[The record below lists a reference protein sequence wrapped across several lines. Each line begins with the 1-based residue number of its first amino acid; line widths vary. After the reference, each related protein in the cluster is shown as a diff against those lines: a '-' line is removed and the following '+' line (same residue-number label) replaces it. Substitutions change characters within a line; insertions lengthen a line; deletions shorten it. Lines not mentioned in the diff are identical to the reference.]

1 MAGFGLARYLIA
13 GTAFVRV
20 HASVI
25 RAKFTPLCSST
36 LSARL
41 TDSGCCWM
49 TRRSV
54 AAGPVDR
61 ETYLR
66 DMEWKRSVHAAH
78 GTVLTETFSHERA
91 EGRLIARLREKLAA
105 QGVAFSSVSPEDV
118 FAVLEEPGRVDPF
131 TRLVATFLQHF
142 KGARLAFDQVSRR
155 TASLPERARAVAF
168 LDVFRPIAVE
178 PSPSASTCRP
188 AQPLP
193 SARGLRAGAPV
204 PESIP
209 S

>member
-36 LSARL
+36 LS
-41 TDSGCCWM
+41 
-49 TRRSV
+49 
-54 AAGPVDR
+54 
-61 ETYLR
+61 
-66 DMEWKRSVHAAH
+66 
-78 GTVLTETFSHERA
+78 
-91 EGRLIARLREKLAA
+91 
-105 QGVAFSSVSPEDV
+105 
-118 FAVLEEPGRVDPF
+118 
-131 TRLVATFLQHF
+131 
-142 KGARLAFDQVSRR
+142 ARLAFDQVSRR

-188 AQPLP
+188 A
-193 SARGLRAGAPV
+193 
-204 PESIP
+204 
-209 S
+209 